1 MSRFMSDQQAA
12 EIEWSLLEQ
21 PELGIA
27 AEVPRVLLIDADA
40 DAVLVLT
47 ALLVPENQVCVA
59 DSRAAA
65 VSLLQQDSYALVVL
79 DPAVPDPEAAAATAA
94 ESSAAAAAATEADVE
109 AVAEAAVATQE
120 PAPSQPDL
128 LALVRQY
135 HGEAPLLLY
144 SALAPHTIA
153 GARGLSYLAKPWS
166 TPRQL
171 WHAISELLGSGAV
184 LRSVAAGGKENSAL
198 V

>member
-12 EIEWSLLEQ
+12 EIDWSLLEQ

-65 VSLLQQDSYALVVL
+65 VSLLQQDNYALVVL
-79 DPAVPDPEAAAATAA
+79 DPAVPDPDADAD
-94 ESSAAAAAATEADVE
+94 ADV
-109 AVAEAAVATQE
+109 AVAASALA
-120 PAPSQPDL
+120 QPDL
-128 LALVRQY
+128 LTLVRQY
-135 HGEAPLLLY
+135 HGAAPLLLY

-171 WHAISELLGSGAV
+171 WHAISELLCSAAV
-184 LRSVAAGGKENSAL
+184 LPSATTAGKENSAL

>member
-1 MSRFMSDQQAA
+1 MSRTMSDQQAA

-79 DPAVPDPEAAAATAA
+79 DPAVPALDTDAAIAAAAG
-94 ESSAAAAAATEADVE
+94 SIAAASAPTE
-109 AVAEAAVATQE
+109 AVAEAEAALVTPA

-184 LRSVAAGGKENSAL
+184 LRSVAAAGKENSAL

>member
-21 PELGIA
+21 PELGIV

-59 DSRAAA
+59 SSRAAA
-65 VSLLQQDSYALVVL
+65 LAQLQQNAFALVVL
-79 DPAVPDPEAAAATAA
+79 DPGVPDADAADGVATVVAAADADADAAADADADSIAAAAPAA
-94 ESSAAAAAATEADVE
+94 PV
-109 AVAEAAVATQE
+109 
-120 PAPSQPDL
+120 DL

-144 SALAPHTIA
+144 SARAPHTIA

-184 LRSVAAGGKENSAL
+184 LRAAATSGKENSAL

>member
-1 MSRFMSDQQAA
+1 MSRYMSDQQAA

-59 DSRAAA
+59 ENRAAA
-65 VSLLQQDSYALVVL
+65 ASLLQQDSFALVVL
-79 DPAVPDPEAAAATAA
+79 DPAVSDTAAEAAAEAAA
-94 ESSAAAAAATEADVE
+94 EVA
-109 AVAEAAVATQE
+109 AEAAADAAADAA
-120 PAPSQPDL
+120 APLPQTDL

-135 HGEAPLLLY
+135 HGAAPLLLY
-144 SALAPHTIA
+144 SARAPHTIA

-171 WHAISELLGSGAV
+171 WHAISELLDSAAV
-184 LRSVAAGGKENSAL
+184 LRNAATAGKENSAL

>member
-1 MSRFMSDQQAA
+1 MTDQQAA

-21 PELGIA
+21 PELGIV

-59 DSRAAA
+59 DTRAAA
-65 VSLLQQDSYALVVL
+65 LSLLQQDSFALVVL
-79 DPAVPDPEAAAATAA
+79 DPAVPDPDA
-94 ESSAAAAAATEADVE
+94 ETEGLADV
-109 AVAEAAVATQE
+109 
-120 PAPSQPDL
+120 PPPDL
-128 LALVRQY
+128 LALVRQH

-144 SALAPHTIA
+144 SARAPHTIV
-153 GARGLSYLAKPWS
+153 GARGLTYLAKPWS

-184 LRSVAAGGKENSAL
+184 LRSAAGAGKENSAL

>member
-1 MSRFMSDQQAA
+1 MSRTMSDQQAA

-79 DPAVPDPEAAAATAA
+79 DPAVPALDTDAAIAAA
-94 ESSAAAAAATEADVE
+94 SAPTE
-109 AVAEAAVATQE
+109 AVAEAEAALVTPA

-184 LRSVAAGGKENSAL
+184 LRSVAAAGKENSAL

>member
-1 MSRFMSDQQAA
+1 MSRTMSDQQAA

-59 DSRAAA
+59 ENRAAA
-65 VSLLQQDSYALVVL
+65 ASLLQQDSFALVVL
-79 DPAVPDPEAAAATAA
+79 DPAVPDTAAEAAATAA
-94 ESSAAAAAATEADVE
+94 AE
-109 AVAEAAVATQE
+109 AVVEEGDEAAVVA
-120 PAPSQPDL
+120 APQADL

-135 HGEAPLLLY
+135 HGAAPLLLY
-144 SALAPHTIA
+144 SARAPHTIA

-184 LRSVAAGGKENSAL
+184 LRNAATAGKENSAL

>member
-1 MSRFMSDQQAA
+1 M
-12 EIEWSLLEQ
+12 
-21 PELGIA
+21 
-27 AEVPRVLLIDADA
+27 
-40 DAVLVLT
+40 
-47 ALLVPENQVCVA
+47 
-59 DSRAAA
+59 
-65 VSLLQQDSYALVVL
+65 
-79 DPAVPDPEAAAATAA
+79 
-94 ESSAAAAAATEADVE
+94 
-109 AVAEAAVATQE
+109 
-120 PAPSQPDL
+120 
-128 LALVRQY
+128 RQY

-184 LRSVAAGGKENSAL
+184 LRNAATAGKENSAL

>member
-1 MSRFMSDQQAA
+1 MTDQQAA

-59 DSRAAA
+59 GTRAAA
-65 VSLLQQDSYALVVL
+65 LSLLQQDSFALVVL
-79 DPAVPDPEAAAATAA
+79 DPAVPDPDADAEA
-94 ESSAAAAAATEADVE
+94 E
-109 AVAEAAVATQE
+109 AVAEAVADV
-120 PAPSQPDL
+120 PPPDL
-128 LALVRQY
+128 LALVRQH
-135 HGEAPLLLY
+135 HGAAPLLLY
-144 SALAPHTIA
+144 SARAPHTIA

-184 LRSVAAGGKENSAL
+184 LRSAATAGTENSAL

>member
-21 PELGIA
+21 PELGIV

-59 DSRAAA
+59 SSRAAA
-65 VSLLQQDSYALVVL
+65 LAQLQQNAFALVVL
-79 DPAVPDPEAAAATAA
+79 DPAVPDAGADASVDFATDADTAAAPAA
-94 ESSAAAAAATEADVE
+94 
-109 AVAEAAVATQE
+109 
-120 PAPSQPDL
+120 PLDL

-144 SALAPHTIA
+144 SARAPHTIA

-171 WHAISELLGSGAV
+171 WNAISELLGSGAV
-184 LRSVAAGGKENSAL
+184 LRGAATAGKENSAL

>member
-21 PELGIA
+21 PELAIV

-59 DSRAAA
+59 SSRAAA
-65 VSLLQQDSYALVVL
+65 LAQLQQNAFALVVL
-79 DPAVPDPEAAAATAA
+79 DPAVPD
-94 ESSAAAAAATEADVE
+94 TEADAE
-109 AVAEAAVATQE
+109 ADTVAAEAEAEAEAATT
-120 PAPSQPDL
+120 APVDL

-135 HGEAPLLLY
+135 HGAAPLLLY
-144 SALAPHTIA
+144 SARAPHTIA

-184 LRSVAAGGKENSAL
+184 LRGAATAGKENSAL

>member
-1 MSRFMSDQQAA
+1 MTDQQAA

-21 PELGIA
+21 PELGIV

-59 DSRAAA
+59 STRAAA
-65 VSLLQQDSYALVVL
+65 LSLLQQDSFALVVL
-79 DPAVPDPEAAAATAA
+79 DPAVPDPD
-94 ESSAAAAAATEADVE
+94 TEAE
-109 AVAEAAVATQE
+109 AEAAVSAGAGAAAQDAMSAE
-120 PAPSQPDL
+120 HASLSALPPPDL
-128 LALVRQY
+128 LALVRQH
-135 HGEAPLLLY
+135 HGAAPLLLY
-144 SALAPHTIA
+144 SARAPHTIA

-184 LRSVAAGGKENSAL
+184 LRSAARAGKENSAL